1 VELTQK
7 TAQVLFDRTIDNSN
21 NNNNNNDN
29 NNDDNNN
36 NGGDSTWGLC
46 YKFGTGPFVYF
57 DQHRLT
63 VGDLA
68 NVTALV
74 SSFFL
79 VCLVFLPC
87 LWTY

>member
-1 VELTQK
+1 MELTQK
-7 TAQVLFDRTIDNSN
+7 TVQVLFDRTIDNSN
-21 NNNNNNDN
+21 NNNNNND
-29 NNDDNNN
+29 N

-74 SSFFL
+74 SFVFIVFFVFFV
-79 VCLVFLPC
+79 VCPI
-87 LWTY
+87 YRPID